1 MVFTGGG
8 LLVATTAG
16 AGAAGA
22 DQLAAVVMA
31 EMKEREE
38 SVWADALLVYRGL
51 R

>member
-8 LLVATTAG
+8 LLVAATA
-16 AGAAGA
+16 AAGA
-22 DQLAAVVMA
+22 DQLEAVVVA